1 MEAAWLEDFVALAE
15 TLNFSRAAERR
26 NVTQPAFSRR
36 IRALEGWVGAALVD
50 RASHRLALTP
60 AGEAFLPAA
69 REVLHRLER
78 GRQEAREA
86 AAEDEAGLRF
96 IATHALSLTFFP
108 AWLGRLE
115 AHHATGPIQLLA
127 DHMVACERMMRDGL
141 GQFLLCHH
149 HPAAPSLGEPDF
161 IALALDTDVLVPVS
175 ARHADGTPL
184 FALPGTA
191 EAPLTA
197 LTYSQQSGMGR
208 ILDAARARD
217 GKTAVLKPVFASH
230 LAVALKAMA
239 VEGRGLAWCP
249 LSLVAEELAP
259 GGRLTRAGGPEWDVP
274 MEVRLVRPR
283 ARLAPAAEAFWA
295 AAREGA
301 RAG

>member
-1 MEAAWLEDFVALAE
+1 MEAAWLEDFIALAE

-36 IRALEGWVGAALVD
+36 IRALEGWVGAGLVD
-50 RASHRLALTP
+50 RASHRLSLTP

-69 REVLHRLER
+69 HEVLHRLER

-115 AHHATGPIQLLA
+115 GHHAGGPIQLLA

-149 HPAAPSLGEPDF
+149 HPAAPALDEPDF
-161 IALALDTDVLVPVS
+161 IALPLDTDVLVPVS
-175 ARHADGTPL
+175 AKDADGAPL
-184 FALPGTA
+184 FALPGTS
-191 EAPLTA
+191 EAPLPA
-197 LTYSQQSGMGR
+197 LAYSPQSGMGR

-217 GKTAVLKPVFASH
+217 GKTAILKPVFASH
-230 LAVALKAMA
+230 LAVALRAMA
-239 VEGRGLAWCP
+239 VEGRGIAWCP

-259 GGRLTRAGGPEWDVP
+259 GGRLTRAGGPDWDVP

-295 AAREGA
+295 AAREA
-301 RAG
+301 VRAG

>member
-50 RASHRLALTP
+50 RASHRLSLTP

-69 REVLHRLER
+69 HEVLHRLER

-108 AWLGRLE
+108 AWLSRLE
-115 AHHATGPIQLLA
+115 GHHAGGPIQLLA

-149 HPAAPSLGEPDF
+149 HPAAPALDEPDF
-161 IALALDTDVLVPVS
+161 LALALDTDILVPVS
-175 ARHADGTPL
+175 ARDTDGLPL

-191 EAPLTA
+191 EAPLPA
-197 LTYSQQSGMGR
+197 LTYSPQSGMGR
-208 ILDAARARD
+208 ILEAARARD
-217 GKTAVLKPVFASH
+217 GRTAVLKPVFASH
-230 LAVALKAMA
+230 LAVALRAMA

-249 LSLVAEELAP
+249 LSLVAEDLSP
-259 GGRLTRAGGPEWDVP
+259 GGRLIRAGGPEWDVP
-274 MEVRLVRPR
+274 MQVRLVRSR
-283 ARLAPAAEAFWA
+283 ARLAPAAEVFWA
-295 AAREGA
+295 AAREA
-301 RAG
+301 VRAG